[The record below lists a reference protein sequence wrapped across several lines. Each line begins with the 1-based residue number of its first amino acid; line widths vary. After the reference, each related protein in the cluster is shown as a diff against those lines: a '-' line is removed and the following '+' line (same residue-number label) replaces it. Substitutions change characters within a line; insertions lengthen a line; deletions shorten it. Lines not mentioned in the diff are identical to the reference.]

1 MALILTRKFGQSI
14 LIGENVRVTVFS
26 KTHGGATGQVKVAIE
41 APPEV
46 PIVREELRRPST
58 QETSG

>member
-14 LIGENVRVTVFS
+14 IIGGNVKVTVYS
-26 KTHGGATGQVKVAIE
+26 KGSNEHGQVKVAIE

-46 PIVREELRRPST
+46 PIIREELRQRDAG
-58 QETSG
+58 QK